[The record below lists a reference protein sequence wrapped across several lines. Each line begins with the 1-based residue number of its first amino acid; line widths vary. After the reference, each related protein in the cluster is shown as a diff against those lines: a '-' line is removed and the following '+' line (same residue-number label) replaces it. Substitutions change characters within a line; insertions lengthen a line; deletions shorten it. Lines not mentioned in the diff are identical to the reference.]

1 MRLRSAGPLW
11 LNLFSCRKEGQ
22 VKKEKP
28 SGISR
33 FIFAIVAAGLIAAAI
48 IGVLSVYYH
57 RFSRM
62 IDERLSGKSFRSE
75 SRVFT
80 SPKRITIGEA
90 VSLEQLESYLQA
102 AGYSKSPDSRA
113 AGRITISPSSIEIRP
128 SANSYFG
135 GKNALRIDFSRRR
148 ISQLRSLDSG
158 DRLMSAEIEPELIT
172 DLFGAAREKR
182 RPVRYSEFPPL
193 LRNAILCAE
202 DKRFFEHP
210 GFDPLRVLAAA
221 WTDLRRG
228 EKAQGA
234 STITMQV
241 ARSFFFSTRRE
252 WRRKLEETYM
262 ALILEHR
269 FYKEQIFEL
278 YANEVYLGNRGSFAI
293 HGFGEASQAY
303 FGKDVRDL
311 NLAEAC
317 FLAGIIRAP
326 NRYSS
331 AERRPER
338 AAEARDRTLRLMLE
352 NGLISPEQEQ
362 QAMKAPL
369 RLVSGTF
376 GASLAGHFIDMM
388 KDDLLDKFSETE
400 LDSQSYRIYTTL
412 DSDLQR
418 AAMSAADWGLK
429 NIDLQ
434 LAKTYESWRRK
445 GEEVPLPQVALIAL
459 NPHSGEI
466 KALLGGRDYAKSQL
480 NHALVKRQPGSVFKP
495 FVYAAA
501 FENALN
507 GTEPVLLPTS
517 TVVDEPTT
525 FIFDG
530 REYTPDNY
538 GKEFYGTVTLRDA
551 LVHSLNVATVKV
563 AQEVGYGRVVEMAKR
578 LGLESDIK
586 PTPAVALGA
595 YEMTPLEIAAGYT
608 AFANYGTKC
617 EITSLQKVVS
627 RTGDLLEKNA
637 PKRAEVLDPR
647 VTYLVTNILEDVINR
662 GTGAGVRA
670 RGFRAPAAGKTGTS
684 HDGWFAGYTTNLLC
698 VVWVGFDDNRELGLS
713 GANSAGPIWA
723 EFMKRAVMLPGFVDA
738 QEFER
743 PEGVVSVTID
753 PESQQLATPAC
764 PVTRQEVFISGTEP
778 TEACTLH
785 KESTIDGIPG
795 ISWLRRIFKR
805 SLSQFNQ
812 SGSAASPFGRR

>member
-1 MRLRSAGPLW
+1 V
-11 LNLFSCRKEGQ
+11 RKA
-22 VKKEKP
+22 
-28 SGISR
+28 SSR
-33 FIFAIVAAGLIAAAI
+33 FIITLIAVGVIAAAI
-48 IGVLSVYYH
+48 VGVLSTYH
-57 RFSRM
+57 YRFSRM

-75 SRVFT
+75 SRVYT
-80 SPKRITIGEA
+80 SPKHISIGESMSSA
-90 VSLEQLESYLQA
+90 QLASYLQA
-102 AGYSKSPDSRA
+102 AGYSKSADSSA
-113 AGRITISPSSIEIRP
+113 AGQITISPSSIEIRP
-128 SANSYFG
+128 SANSYFA
-135 GKNALRIDFSRRR
+135 GKNGLRIDFSRGR

-158 DRLMSAEIEPELIT
+158 DRLLSAEIEPELIT
-172 DLFGAAREKR
+172 DLFGSAREKR
-182 RPVRYSEFPPL
+182 RPVRYSEFPLL

-202 DKRFFEHP
+202 DKRFFDHP
-210 GFDPLRVLAAA
+210 GFDPVRILAAA
-221 WTDLRRG
+221 WADLRRG

-241 ARSFFFSTRRE
+241 ARSFFFSPKRE

-269 FYKEQIFEL
+269 FSKEQIFEL

-303 FGKDVRDL
+303 FGKDIREL

-331 AERRPER
+331 SERKPER
-338 AAEARDRTLRLMLE
+338 AAEARDRTLRLTRE
-352 NGLISPEQEQ
+352 NGFISDEQEQ
-362 QAMKAPL
+362 QAMKTPL
-369 RLVSGTF
+369 RLVSGNL

-418 AAMSAADWGLK
+418 AAMSAVDWGLK

-445 GEEVPLPQVALIAL
+445 GQEVAAPQVALIAL
-459 NPHSGEI
+459 NPHTGEI

-480 NHALVKRQPGSVFKP
+480 NHALVKRQPGSAFKP

-501 FENALN
+501 FENALD

-517 TVVDEPTT
+517 TVVDEPTI
-525 FIFDG
+525 FVFDG
-530 REYTPDNY
+530 KDYTPDNY
-538 GKEFYGTVTLRDA
+538 GQQFYGTVTLRDA

-563 AQEVGYGRVVEMAKR
+563 AQEVGYGRVVALAKR
-578 LGLESDIK
+578 LGIESDIK

-595 YEMTPLEIAAGYT
+595 YEMTPLELAAAYT
-608 AFANYGTKC
+608 VLANNGTRC
-617 EITSLQKVVS
+617 EITLLQKVVS
-627 RTGDLLEKNA
+627 RTGDLLEKDA
-637 PKRAEVLDPR
+637 PRRTQVLDPR

-670 RGFRAPAAGKTGTS
+670 RGFRVPAAGKTGTS

-723 EFMKRAVMLPGFVDA
+723 EFMKRAVMLPGFADT
-738 QEFER
+738 QEFDR

-753 PESQQLATPAC
+753 PESQQLATPEC

-778 TEACTLH
+778 TETCTLH
-785 KESTIDGIPG
+785 RESVIDKIPG
-795 ISWLRRIFKR
+795 VSWLKR
-805 SLSQFNQ
+805 LFR
-812 SGSAASPFGRR
+812 GR

>member
-1 MRLRSAGPLW
+1 M
-11 LNLFSCRKEGQ
+11 
-22 VKKEKP
+22 KKDKP
-28 SGISR
+28 SRVPR
-33 FIFAIVAAGLIAAAI
+33 FIAMLLALGLIAAAAV
-48 IGVLSVYYH
+48 GVLSLYYH
-57 RFSRM
+57 RFSQM
-62 IDERLSGKSFRSE
+62 IDERLSGKSLRSE

-80 SPKRITIGEA
+80 SPKRISIGEA
-90 VSLEQLESYLQA
+90 VSLEQLGSYLQA
-102 AGYSKSPDSRA
+102 AGYSKTPDSAA
-113 AGRITISPSSIEIRP
+113 AGQITVSTSSIEIRP
-128 SANSYFG
+128 SANSYFA
-135 GKNALRIDFSRRR
+135 GKNALHIDFAHRR
-148 ISQLRSLDSG
+148 ISQLRSLVSG
-158 DRLMSAEIEPELIT
+158 DRLLSAEIEPELIT
-172 DLFGAAREKR
+172 GMFGSAREKR
-182 RPVRYSEFPPL
+182 RPVRYIEFPPL

-210 GFDPLRVLAAA
+210 GFDPVRILGAA
-221 WTDLRRG
+221 WADLRRG

-252 WRRKLEETYM
+252 WRRKVKETYM

-293 HGFGEASQAY
+293 HGFGEAAQAY
-303 FGKDVRDL
+303 FGKDIRDL
-311 NLAEAC
+311 NLAEAG

-331 AERRPER
+331 SERKPER
-338 AAEARDRTLRLMLE
+338 AAEARDRTLRLMRE
-352 NGLISPEQEQ
+352 NGFISAEQEQ
-362 QAMKAPL
+362 AAMKTPL
-369 RLVSGTF
+369 RLVSGNF
-376 GASLAGHFIDMM
+376 GASLSGHFIDMM
-388 KDDLLDKFSETE
+388 KDDLLDRFSETE

-418 AAMSAADWGLK
+418 AATSAVDWGLK

-434 LAKTYESWRRK
+434 LARTYEAWRKK
-445 GEEVPLPQVALIAL
+445 GQEVPSPQVALIAL
-459 NPHSGEI
+459 DPHSGEI
-466 KALLGGRDYAKSQL
+466 KALIGGRDYAKSQL
-480 NHALVKRQPGSVFKP
+480 NHALVQRQPGSVFKP

-501 FENALN
+501 FETALN
-507 GTEPVLLPTS
+507 GAETVLLPTS

-525 FIFDG
+525 FVFDG

-538 GKEFYGTVTLRDA
+538 GQEFYGTVTLRDA

-578 LGLESDIK
+578 LGLDSDIK
-586 PTPAVALGA
+586 PTPSIALGA
-595 YEMTPLEIAAGYT
+595 YEMTPLEIAKGYT
-608 AFANYGTKC
+608 AFANNGTKC
-617 EITSLQKVVS
+617 EVTSLQKVVS

-637 PKRAEVLDPR
+637 PKRTQVLDPR

-662 GTGAGVRA
+662 GTGAGVRS

-723 EFMKRAVMLPGFVDA
+723 EFMKKAVMLPAFSDT
-738 QEFER
+738 QEFDR

-753 PESQQLATPAC
+753 PETQQLASPEC

-778 TEACTLH
+778 TETCTLH
-785 KESTIDGIPG
+785 KESGGGIGRIPG
-795 ISWLRRIFKR
+795 LSWLKRIFK
-805 SLSQFNQ
+805 
-812 SGSAASPFGRR
+812 